1 MIQGEANDLIR
12 RIENLEIK
20 QLHAQ
25 REKIRNREQRIRL
38 IGRDKLYSQSP
49 EDIVIENEERKPL
62 QRAIANVT
70 DKFTKRRDNAFSLH
84 ECGYKNTEI
93 ADIMGVSRY
102 IVGREIQIA
111 EKELRER
118 LKEDGYVG

>member
-49 EDIVIENEERKPL
+49 EDIVIEKEERIPL
-62 QRAIANVT
+62 QRAINT
-70 DKFTKRRDNAFSLH
+70 TIDKFTERRDNAFSLY
-84 ECGYKNTEI
+84 EQGYKKT
-93 ADIMGVSRY
+93 
-102 IVGREIQIA
+102 
-111 EKELRER
+111 
-118 LKEDGYVG
+118 